1 MSKSLLALS
10 DESQSIRKQLEAMVD
25 QETGEIPDSA
35 IDLMMSNQLAITDKL
50 NGYLDFMSEIKQT
63 VEICKDKVKT
73 FNAKI
78 KQIKSVEDR
87 MRENIRKYMS
97 DNNIKKIE
105 ADKTISLVSEK
116 NKIEYDIDTMPP
128 TYLKTKTTVEI
139 IPDDEAIA
147 KALSEGIEI
156 PGVTVI
162 ENRTSI
168 RIR

>member
-1 MSKSLLALS
+1 MGKSLLALS
-10 DESQSIRKQLEAMVD
+10 DESRSIREQIESMVD

-35 IDLMMSNQLAITDKL
+35 IDLMMENQLAVTDKL

-78 KQIKSVEDR
+78 KQIKAVEDR
-87 MRENIRKYMS
+87 MRDNIRKYMS
-97 DNNIKKIE
+97 DNDIKKIE

-116 NKIEYDIDTMPP
+116 NKIEIDESLLPDA
-128 TYLKTKTTVEI
+128 YFVEVVTLVPAKERI
-139 IPDDEAIA
+139 EAA
-147 KALSEGIEI
+147 VASGFEI